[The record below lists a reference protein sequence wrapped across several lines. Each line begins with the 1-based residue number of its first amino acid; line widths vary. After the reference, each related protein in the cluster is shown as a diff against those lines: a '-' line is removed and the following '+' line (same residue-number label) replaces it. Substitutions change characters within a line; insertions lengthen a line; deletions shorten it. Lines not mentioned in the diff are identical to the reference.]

1 MSEKQYN
8 FIYEQLVISDDDLVG
23 LVAYGI
29 YKKHKIEFIT
39 RFKEQH
45 DREPEKGE
53 CEAFFITSTT
63 ESQLAKYR
71 DQAENLLSEAVGNV
85 ATEEINKFEAEMLHN
100 YKSEIKS
107 ALPSGW
113 VTVGLGILS
122 AFIFSLI
129 AALFFFLGG
138 TSEKSTLDNTIKTI
152 KALAPQAR
160 DKSCEKTDTIQWE
173 KK

>member
-1 MSEKQYN
+1 MAERHYN
-8 FIYEQLVISDDDLVG
+8 FIYEKLVISDDDLVG

-39 RFKEQH
+39 RFKEEHQR
-45 DREPEKGE
+45 DPEKGE

-71 DQAENLLSEAVGNV
+71 DQAESILSEAVGNV
-85 ATEEINKFEAEMLHN
+85 ASEEISKFEKEMLRN
-100 YKSEIKS
+100 YKAEIKQ

-113 VTVGLGILS
+113 MTIGLGILS

-138 TSEKSTLDNTIKTI
+138 TSEKSTFDNTTKAI
-152 KALAPQAR
+152 KALTPER
-160 DKSCEKTDTIQWE
+160 TEENCDKSDTIQWNN
-173 KK
+173 